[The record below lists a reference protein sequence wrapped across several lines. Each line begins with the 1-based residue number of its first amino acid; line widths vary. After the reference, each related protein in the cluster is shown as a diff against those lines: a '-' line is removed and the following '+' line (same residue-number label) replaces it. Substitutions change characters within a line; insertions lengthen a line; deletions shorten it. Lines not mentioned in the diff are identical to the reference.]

1 MHIADYIVLCGYF
14 LLLIGIGVY
23 CMRRIK
29 HQEDYLMGGRGF
41 GKLLQTFAA
50 FGAGT
55 GSSDPINT
63 ASNTYKGGMTGMWSV
78 MFWLFVTP
86 FYWITAVWY
95 RRMRHLTLGDWYVER
110 YESKQL
116 GAAYSIFGVF
126 FFMIYGSMFFTAIAA
141 TAQPMI
147 GETVNVMGSQVDLE
161 YVLIPTIGVVVL
173 LYGMAGG
180 LAAAYY
186 TDLIQGICIIAL
198 SIMLI
203 PIGLNAL
210 SSSENLNPDGDMSGA
225 EVMHDQLPQSF
236 FEIIG
241 SHAAEFSL
249 YYVIAIVFANLAG
262 IVVQPHFIATG
273 GGSAK
278 SEQDARIGLVVG
290 NFLKRFCTLGW
301 VFTALIAA
309 ALYADVPELMEHPDQ
324 TWGYAS
330 MKLLGPGFR
339 GLMLACLLAALMSSV
354 DAQMVVG
361 AGLILRNLYI
371 PYIRPDG
378 SEKEYLWVG
387 RVVGVVIVGGAIIVA
402 LTIFDM
408 LGQLQLTFWFPLV
421 FAAPFWLGM
430 YWRRATTGAAW
441 ITVTYCL
448 LFFFVIPFFGPK
460 LVPSLRTNEALTE
473 LTTQARTTK
482 QVFMSK
488 SDLRRK
494 YAQALESWKQA
505 AKQQPDLKPSLSADG
520 NTLVLKELDQE
531 PVELIAGKTRQ
542 AKTSTAGGKSIY
554 WDNMF
559 PNEVVL
565 GATVTVKPLDS
576 DDPDDTKKFT
586 IVESGDEDYDAGR
599 HLATSPIGEGLLGK
613 KWRDQIKIK
622 TPKSTLSGKIVAI
635 SIPPE
640 VIKTDQIDQHT
651 LRETLAYPEGTE
663 LIGAGNLKLNLVL
676 YKPFLDMKTK
686 SGSSLDALELVPK
699 IVMPFLVMIFCCFLT
714 RPNSQQ
720 ALDRYYAKMKTPVDP
735 DPEKDQAKLAAA
747 YADPGNTERVKLFPN
762 SNLEFQKPTVAD
774 IAGFVISVITCFAII
789 GFAFWM
795 AGIGAS

>member
-63 ASNTYKGGMTGMWSV
+63 ARNTYTGGMSGMWGV

-86 FYWITAVWY
+86 FYWITGVWY

-116 GAAYSIFGVF
+116 GAAYSIFGVL
-126 FFMIYGSMFFTAIAA
+126 FFMIYGSMFFTAIAT
-141 TAQPMI
+141 TAEPMI
-147 GETVNVMGSQVDLE
+147 GETVNVMGSQVDLK
-161 YVLIPTIGVVVL
+161 YVLIPTISVVVL

-210 SSSENLNPDGDMSGA
+210 SSSENLNPGGDMSGA

-278 SEQDARIGLVVG
+278 SEQDARVGLVVG

-309 ALYADVPELMEHPDQ
+309 ALYADVPELIEHPDR

-330 MKLLGPGFR
+330 MKLLSPGFR

-371 PYIRPDG
+371 PYVRPHG

-387 RVVGVVIVGGAIIVA
+387 RLVGVVIVGGSVIFA
-402 LTIFDM
+402 LTIYNM

-430 YWRRATTGAAW
+430 YWRRATTRAAW

-448 LFFFVIPFFGPK
+448 LFFFVIPFFGPR
-460 LVPSLRTNEALTE
+460 LVPSLRTNQALTE
-473 LTTQARTTK
+473 LTTHTRTTK
-482 QVFMSK
+482 QVLMSK
-488 SDLRRK
+488 SDLRRE
-494 YAQALESWKQA
+494 YAQALEAWKQVQ
-505 AKQQPDLKPSLSADG
+505 KQQPDLKPSLSADG
-520 NTLVLKELDQE
+520 NNLVSWTVNNADQE
-531 PVELIAGKTRQ
+531 ATEFIAGETRQ
-542 AKTSTAGGKSIY
+542 EKTSTSGGKSIY
-554 WDNMF
+554 WDNIH
-559 PNEVVL
+559 P
-565 GATVTVKPLDS
+565 KD
-576 DDPDDTKKFT
+576 
-586 IVESGDEDYDAGR
+586 ESV
-599 HLATSPIGEGLLGK
+599 
-613 KWRDQIKIK
+613 Q
-622 TPKSTLSGKIVAI
+622 
-635 SIPPE
+635 PE
-640 VIKTDQIDQHT
+640 VIKTDQIDKYT
-651 LRETLAYPEGTE
+651 TRETLAYPEGTE
-663 LIGAGNLKLNLVL
+663 LIGDKNLKLNLVL

-686 SGSSLDALELVPK
+686 SGSSLNALELVPK

-762 SNLEFQKPTVAD
+762 SNLEFQKPTFAD

-795 AGIGAS
+795 AGIGGS

>member
-14 LLLIGIGVY
+14 LLLIGIGAY

-63 ASNTYKGGMTGMWSV
+63 ARNTYIGGMSGMWSV

-86 FYWITAVWY
+86 FYWITGVWY

-116 GAAYSIFGVF
+116 GAAYSIFGVL
-126 FFMIYGSMFFTAIAA
+126 FFMIYGSMFFTAIAT
-141 TAQPMI
+141 TAEPMI
-147 GETVNVMGSQVDLE
+147 GETVNVMGSQVDLK

-210 SSSENLNPDGDMSGA
+210 SSSENLNPGGGMSGV

-241 SHAAEFSL
+241 SSAAEFSL
-249 YYVIAIVFANLAG
+249 YYLIAIVFANLAG

-278 SEQDARIGLVVG
+278 SEQDARVGLVVG

-309 ALYADVPELMEHPDQ
+309 ALYADVPELIEHPDR

-330 MKLLGPGFR
+330 MKLLSPGFR

-371 PYIRPDG
+371 PYVRPDG

-387 RVVGVVIVGGAIIVA
+387 RVVGVVIVGGAIIFA

-430 YWRRATTGAAW
+430 YWRRATTRAAW

-448 LFFFVIPFFGPK
+448 LFFFVIPFFGPR
-460 LVPSLRTNEALTE
+460 LVPSLRTNQALTE
-473 LTTQARTTK
+473 LTTHTRTTK
-482 QVFMSK
+482 QVLMSK
-488 SDLRRK
+488 SDLRRE
-494 YAQALESWKQA
+494 YARALEAWKQVQ
-505 AKQQPDLKPSLSADG
+505 KQQPDLKPSLSADG
-520 NTLVLKELDQE
+520 KKLVLWTGKNADQE
-531 PVELIAGKTRQ
+531 PTEFIAGETRQ
-542 AKTSTAGGKSIY
+542 EKTSTSGGKSIY
-554 WDNMF
+554 WDNIH
-559 PNEVVL
+559 P
-565 GATVTVKPLDS
+565 KD
-576 DDPDDTKKFT
+576 
-586 IVESGDEDYDAGR
+586 ESV
-599 HLATSPIGEGLLGK
+599 
-613 KWRDQIKIK
+613 Q
-622 TPKSTLSGKIVAI
+622 
-635 SIPPE
+635 PE
-640 VIKTDQIDQHT
+640 VIKTDQIDKYT
-651 LRETLAYPEGTE
+651 TRETLAYPEGTE
-663 LIGAGNLKLNLVL
+663 LIGDKNLKLNLVL

-686 SGSSLDALELVPK
+686 SGSSLNALELVPK

-795 AGIGAS
+795 AGFGLR

>member
-1 MHIADYIVLCGYF
+1 MKHLTWASEQTAFAFSYQDNAMHIADYIVLCGYF

-63 ASNTYKGGMTGMWSV
+63 ARNTYTGGMSGMWFV

-86 FYWITAVWY
+86 FYWITGVWY

-116 GAAYSIFGVF
+116 GAAYSIFGVL
-126 FFMIYGSMFFTAIAA
+126 FFMIYGSMFFTAIAT
-141 TAQPMI
+141 TAEPMI
-147 GETVNVMGSQVDLE
+147 GETVSIMGSQVALK

-210 SSSENLNPDGDMSGA
+210 SSSDELNPAGDMSGT
-225 EVMHDQLPQSF
+225 EVMHDQLPESF
-236 FEIIG
+236 FEILG
-241 SHAAEFSL
+241 SNAAEFSL
-249 YYVIAIVFANLAG
+249 YYLIAIVFANLAG
-262 IVVQPHFIATG
+262 VVVQPHFIATG

-278 SEQDARIGLVVG
+278 SEQDARVGLVVG

-309 ALYADVPELMEHPDQ
+309 ALYADVPELIEHPDR

-330 MKLLGPGFR
+330 MKLLSPGFR

-361 AGLILRNLYI
+361 AGLILRNLYM
-371 PYIRPDG
+371 PYVRPHG

-387 RVVGVVIVGGAIIVA
+387 RLVGVIIVGGSIIFA

-408 LGQLQLTFWFPLV
+408 LGQLKLTFWFPLV

-430 YWRRATTGAAW
+430 YWRRATTTAAW
-441 ITVTYCL
+441 ITVIYCL
-448 LFFFVIPFFGPK
+448 LFFFVIPFFGPR
-460 LVPSLRTNEALTE
+460 LVPSLRTNQSLTE
-473 LTTQARTTK
+473 LTTHTQTTR
-482 QVFMSK
+482 QVLMSK
-488 SDLRRK
+488 SDLRRE
-494 YAQALESWKQA
+494 YAQAL
-505 AKQQPDLKPSLSADG
+505 
-520 NTLVLKELDQE
+520 
-531 PVELIAGKTRQ
+531 
-542 AKTSTAGGKSIY
+542 
-554 WDNMF
+554 
-559 PNEVVL
+559 
-565 GATVTVKPLDS
+565 GA
-576 DDPDDTKKFT
+576 
-586 IVESGDEDYDAGR
+586 
-599 HLATSPIGEGLLGK
+599 
-613 KWRDQIKIK
+613 W
-622 TPKSTLSGKIVAI
+622 
-635 SIPPE
+635 
-640 VIKTDQIDQHT
+640 
-651 LRETLAYPEGTE
+651 
-663 LIGAGNLKLNLVL
+663 
-676 YKPFLDMKTK
+676 
-686 SGSSLDALELVPK
+686 
-699 IVMPFLVMIFCCFLT
+699 
-714 RPNSQQ
+714 
-720 ALDRYYAKMKTPVDP
+720 
-735 DPEKDQAKLAAA
+735 
-747 YADPGNTERVKLFPN
+747 
-762 SNLEFQKPTVAD
+762 
-774 IAGFVISVITCFAII
+774 
-789 GFAFWM
+789 
-795 AGIGAS
+795 

>member
-1 MHIADYIVLCGYF
+1 MHVADYIVLCGYF

-55 GSSDPINT
+55 GSSDPINS
-63 ASNTYKGGMTGMWSV
+63 ARNTYTGGMSGMWSV

-86 FYWITAVWY
+86 FYWITGVWY

-110 YESKQL
+110 YESRRL
-116 GAAYSIFGVF
+116 GAAYSIFGVM
-126 FFMIYGSMFFTAIAA
+126 FFMIYGSMFFTAIA
-141 TAQPMI
+141 TTGEPMI
-147 GETVNVMGSQVDLE
+147 GETVSIMGSNVALK

-186 TDLIQGICIIAL
+186 TDLIQGICIIVL
-198 SIMLI
+198 SVMLI

-210 SSSENLNPDGDMSGA
+210 SSSENLNPDGAMSGA
-225 EVMHDQLPQSF
+225 EVMNDQLPQSF

-241 SHAAEFSL
+241 SSAAEFSL
-249 YYVIAIVFANLAG
+249 YYLVAIVFANLAG

-278 SEQDARIGLVVG
+278 SEQDARVGLVVG

-309 ALYADVPELMEHPDQ
+309 ALYADVPELIEHPDR

-330 MKLLGPGFR
+330 MKLLSPGFR

-361 AGLILRNLYI
+361 AGLILRNLYM
-371 PYIRPDG
+371 PFVRPHG

-387 RVVGVVIVGGAIIVA
+387 RVVGIVIVGGSIIVA

-430 YWRRATTGAAW
+430 YWRRATTTAAW

-460 LVPSLRTNEALTE
+460 LVPSLLTNQSLSE
-473 LTTQARTTK
+473 LTTQMRTTK
-482 QVFMSK
+482 QVLMSK
-488 SDLRRK
+488 SDLRRE
-494 YAQALESWKQA
+494 YAQALGAWEKEGKQR
-505 AKQQPDLKPSLSADG
+505 QDLKPSLSADG
-520 NTLVLKELDQE
+520 NKLVLKTDAQE
-531 PVELIAGKTRQ
+531 PKELIAGKTRQ
-542 AKTSTAGGKSIY
+542 PKISTVGGKSIY
-554 WDNMF
+554 WDK
-559 PNEVVL
+559 V
-565 GATVTVKPLDS
+565 
-576 DDPDDTKKFT
+576 
-586 IVESGDEDYDAGR
+586 
-599 HLATSPIGEGLLGK
+599 SPIDESVEP
-613 KWRDQIKIK
+613 Q
-622 TPKSTLSGKIVAI
+622 
-635 SIPPE
+635 
-640 VIKTDQIDQHT
+640 VITTEKLDDYTI
-651 LRETLAYPEGTE
+651 REALAYPQGTE
-663 LIGAGNLKLNLVL
+663 LQGAGNLKLNLVL

-686 SGSSLDALELVPK
+686 SGSSLNALELFPK
-699 IVMPFLVMIFCCFLT
+699 IVMPFLVMIFFCFLT
-714 RPNSQQ
+714 RSNSQET
-720 ALDRYYAKMKTPVDP
+720 LDRYYAKMKTPVDP
-735 DPEKDQAKLAAA
+735 EPQKDRAKLAKA
-747 YADPGNTERVKLFPN
+747 YADPDNTERVRLFPN

-774 IAGFVISVITCFAII
+774 IVGFVVSVITCFTII

-795 AGIGAS
+795 AGIGAG

>member
-63 ASNTYKGGMTGMWSV
+63 ARNTYTGGMSGMWSV

-116 GAAYSIFGVF
+116 GAAYSIFGVL
-126 FFMIYGSMFFTAIAA
+126 FFMIYGSMFFTAIAT
-141 TAQPMI
+141 TAEPMI
-147 GETVNVMGSQVDLE
+147 GETVNVMGDQVALK

-210 SSSENLNPDGDMSGA
+210 SSSDNLNPTGDMSGT
-225 EVMHDQLPQSF
+225 EVMHDQLPESF

-249 YYVIAIVFANLAG
+249 YYLIAIIFANLAG
-262 IVVQPHFIATG
+262 VVVQPHFIATG

-278 SEQDARIGLVVG
+278 SEQDARVGLVVG

-309 ALYADVPELMEHPDQ
+309 ALYADVPELIEHPDR

-330 MKLLGPGFR
+330 MQLLGPGFR

-371 PYIRPDG
+371 PYVRPHG

-387 RVVGVVIVGGAIIVA
+387 RLVGVIIVGGAIIFA

-430 YWRRATTGAAW
+430 YWRRATTTAAW

-460 LVPSLRTNEALTE
+460 LVPSLRTNQSLTE
-473 LTTQARTTK
+473 LTTQTRTTR
-482 QVFMSK
+482 QVLMSK
-488 SDLRRK
+488 SDLRRE
-494 YAQALESWKQA
+494 YAQALGAWKKA
-505 AKQQPDLKPSLSADG
+505 AKQQQDLKPSLSTDG
-520 NTLVLKELDQE
+520 NKLILTELDQE

-554 WDNMF
+554 WDKIN
-559 PNEVVL
+559 P
-565 GATVTVKPLDS
+565 KD
-576 DDPDDTKKFT
+576 
-586 IVESGDEDYDAGR
+586 ESVQ
-599 HLATSPIGEGLLGK
+599 P
-613 KWRDQIKIK
+613 Q
-622 TPKSTLSGKIVAI
+622 
-635 SIPPE
+635 
-640 VIKTDQIDQHT
+640 VIKTDLIDQHT
-651 LRETLAYPEGTE
+651 TRETLAYPEGTE
-663 LIGAGNLKLNLVL
+663 LQGAGNLKLNLVL

-686 SGSSLDALELVPK
+686 SGSSLNALELVPK

-714 RPNSQQ
+714 RSNSQQ

-774 IAGFVISVITCFAII
+774 IAGFIISVITCFAII

-795 AGIGAS
+795 AGVGAS